1 MTGQIVQLLIHY
13 WKNYKSCLAE
23 SGLRATDRTVWL
35 AHNAIS
41 GLFDTTRQTARLHL
55 KNILEDRELLDDSV
69 VKDSLTT
76 ASDEKQYP
84 TNMHDPDAMLAVG
97 FRVRAPRGTQFRRG
111 TNTVLKE
118 HRVQGF
124 AMDDTRLKQSEKR
137 DYFVGW
143 LARIRDIRAP
153 EKRFYPKVKDLYSTA
168 VDYDRS
174 SEPAQFFIL

>member
-1 MTGQIVQLLIHY
+1 M
-13 WKNYKSCLAE
+13 
-23 SGLRATDRTVWL
+23 
-35 AHNAIS
+35 S

-55 KNILEDRELLDDSV
+55 KNILEDRELLDD
-69 VKDSLTT
+69 
-76 ASDEKQYP
+76 SDEKQYP

-124 AMDDTRLKQSEKR
+124 AMDDARLKQSEKR

-174 SEPAQFFIL
+174 SEPAQLFIL